1 MPGVD
6 PSDDSTRGG
15 MALLASG
22 SKLFYAAAA
31 SGLTSFAVALLGI
44 AGYRLVIAASRD
56 WNILHQTLEC
66 IGLVTIAIAVFEVG
80 KFMVEEE
87 LVRERQLRS
96 VLEARRSL
104 TKFLTIVIITLSL
117 EGLVLVFETKLEHVA
132 DLIYPTALLTVA
144 VLAVVGHG
152 PVPAADQRKRGQ
164 PDRGG
169 PPGPGAQPGNSA

>member
-1 MPGVD
+1 
-6 PSDDSTRGG
+6 
-15 MALLASG
+15 MALLANG

-31 SGLTSFAVALLGI
+31 LGLTVFAVVLLGI
-44 AGYRLVIAASRD
+44 AGYRLVIAAARD
-56 WNILHQTLEC
+56 WNVLHQTLEC

-117 EGLVLVFETKLEHVA
+117 EGLVLVFETKLERIA

-144 VLAVVGHG
+144 ALAVVAMG
-152 PVPAADQRKRGQ
+152 VFQRLTSESVGNRIGE
-164 PDRGG
+164 DR
-169 PPGPGAQPGNSA
+169 PGPGAQPGNSA